1 MGSPKDRFSVVFIMY
16 LVGGV
21 IWNRTRRGAT
31 GVEMLVGL
39 AMFVI
44 GILIHTQP
52 EFSQETLSKLLQQLE
67 QTANS
72 TGVSIDT
79 SAFSVTDV
87 AYSFTIA
94 LICFGLFLAAV
105 SVLGLVGVK
114 YSLKPILI
122 VFDSTVKPHLKDT
135 ITDNYSGLDGSD
147 AATQIWNGI
156 MIELKCCGVD
166 SYEDFQEADNWDK
179 ELHGYGPFAAP
190 VACCKET
197 PTGPTYDF
205 SCAMAPTDATS
216 NWKTGCYGKIWDYLI
231 SNSGIVIGIAAVVLC
246 LQEQV
251 IGNRPRSM
259 TASAGVTLDTS
270 AFSVAELAVTFSII
284 LVVFGIFLAGVAVL
298 GIIGAKCGLKPVL
311 IVYFIITLVLFL
323 TQLILV
329 LIVYFDRDAFN
340 ETVKPRFKDTIT
352 DSYTGPGWNEW
363 GHSNLERWSVCGV
376 DDYNDFS
383 SAANWDKE
391 LAGTSGL
398 ITPVACCKTISTNY
412 ACAKNPSDSNSNWKT
427 GCYDEIWDYALV
439 DSGIVIGIAAGVLVV
454 QLLK

>member
-1 MGSPKDRFSVVFIMY
+1 M
-16 LVGGV
+16 
-21 IWNRTRRGAT
+21 
-31 GVEMLVGL
+31 VGL
-39 AMFVI
+39 AMFAI
-44 GILIHTQP
+44 
-52 EFSQETLSKLLQQLE
+52 
-67 QTANS
+67 
-72 TGVSIDT
+72 
-79 SAFSVTDV
+79 
-87 AYSFTIA
+87 
-94 LICFGLFLAAV
+94 
-105 SVLGLVGVK
+105 
-114 YSLKPILI
+114 
-122 VFDSTVKPHLKDT
+122 
-135 ITDNYSGLDGSD
+135 
-147 AATQIWNGI
+147 
-156 MIELKCCGVD
+156 
-166 SYEDFQEADNWDK
+166 
-179 ELHGYGPFAAP
+179 
-190 VACCKET
+190 
-197 PTGPTYDF
+197 
-205 SCAMAPTDATS
+205 
-216 NWKTGCYGKIWDYLI
+216 
-231 SNSGIVIGIAAVVLC
+231 GIVIQRDPDFSQKALDDVLNQ
-246 LQEQV
+246 LQA
-251 IGNRPRSM
+251 GA
-259 TASAGVTLDTS
+259 TSAGVTLDTS

-352 DSYTGPGWNEW
+352 DSYTGLDGTNGVTQIWNGIMIKMEC
-363 GHSNLERWSVCGV
+363 CGV

-454 QLLK
+454 Q

>member
-1 MGSPKDRFSVVFIMY
+1 
-16 LVGGV
+16 
-21 IWNRTRRGAT
+21 
-31 GVEMLVGL
+31 
-39 AMFVI
+39 MFVI

-122 VFDSTVKPHLKDT
+122 VYFVVTLLLFLIQLTIVLIVYIDRDVFDSTVKPHLKDT

-246 LQEQV
+246 LQ
-251 IGNRPRSM
+251 
-259 TASAGVTLDTS
+259 
-270 AFSVAELAVTFSII
+270 
-284 LVVFGIFLAGVAVL
+284 
-298 GIIGAKCGLKPVL
+298 
-311 IVYFIITLVLFL
+311 
-323 TQLILV
+323 
-329 LIVYFDRDAFN
+329 
-340 ETVKPRFKDTIT
+340 
-352 DSYTGPGWNEW
+352 
-363 GHSNLERWSVCGV
+363 
-376 DDYNDFS
+376 
-383 SAANWDKE
+383 
-391 LAGTSGL
+391 
-398 ITPVACCKTISTNY
+398 
-412 ACAKNPSDSNSNWKT
+412 
-427 GCYDEIWDYALV
+427 
-439 DSGIVIGIAAGVLVV
+439 
-454 QLLK
+454 